1 MSTFPALVPSSR
13 TFTPGDVPNVKQV
26 SLSGMTSG
34 FRRGNRRI
42 AQGLSLSFQRLT
54 QVQLDLITAH
64 YVSRQGSFDIFFL
77 SAEVWNGYTT
87 PPVPLLSDI
96 AWQYAGPPSITDS
109 SCGRWEVDVDLQTI
123 PIDTGDLV
131 FDGEGAP
138 AAPSRLYVLDAGGA
152 AASPARDYIISPT
165 GAT

>member
-1 MSTFPALVPSSR
+1 MSTFPALVPSTR

-64 YVSRQGSFDIFFL
+64 YVDQQGSFEIFYL
-77 SAEVWNGYTT
+77 SPEVWSGYTT
-87 PPVPLLSDI
+87 PPVPLLSDF

-109 SCGRWEVDVDLQTI
+109 SCGRWEVEVELETI

-131 FDGEGAP
+131 LDGGLAS
-138 AAPSRLYVLDAGGA
+138 ATPSRDYIVNGGLAAATPEREYVISPGGA
-152 AASPARDYIISPT
+152 A
-165 GAT
+165 

>member
-1 MSTFPALVPSSR
+1 MSTFPALVPSTR

-64 YVSRQGSFDIFFL
+64 YVDRQGSFDIFYL
-77 SAEVWNGYTT
+77 SPEVWSGYTT
-87 PPVPLLSDI
+87 PPVPLLSDF
-96 AWQYAGPPSITDS
+96 AWQYAAPPGITDS
-109 SCGRWEVDVDLQTI
+109 SCGRWEVEVELETI

-131 FDGEGAP
+131 LNGGLAS
-138 AAPSRLYVLDAGGA
+138 ATPSRDYIVNGGLAAATPDREYVISSGGA
-152 AASPARDYIISPT
+152 A
-165 GAT
+165 

>member
-1 MSTFPALVPSSR
+1 MSTFPALVPSTR

-26 SLSGMTSG
+26 ALSGVTGG

-42 AQGLSLSFQRLT
+42 GQSLSLSFQRLT

-77 SAEVWNGYTT
+77 SPEVWSGYTT
-87 PPVPLLSDI
+87 PPVPLISDF

-109 SCGRWEVDVDLQTI
+109 SCGRWEVEVDLQTI

-131 FDGEGAP
+131 FDAQQ
-138 AAPSRLYVLDAGGA
+138 A
-152 AASPARDYIISPT
+152 AASPARTYILNAGGAAAAPARDYVISPI
-165 GAT
+165 GAA

>member
-1 MSTFPALVPSSR
+1 MSTFPALIPSTR

-64 YVSRQGSFDIFFL
+64 YVDRQGSFDIFYL
-77 SAEVWNGYTT
+77 SPEVWSGYTT
-87 PPVPLLSDI
+87 PPVPLLSDF
-96 AWQYAGPPSITDS
+96 AWQYAGAPSITDS
-109 SCGRWEVDVDLQTI
+109 SCGRWEVEVDLQTI
-123 PIDTGDLV
+123 PIDLSDLV

>member
-1 MSTFPALVPSSR
+1 MSTFPALVPSTR

-26 SLSGMTSG
+26 ALSGVTGG

-42 AQGLSLSFQRLT
+42 DQSLSLSFQRLT

-64 YVSRQGSFDIFFL
+64 YVGRQGSFDIFFL
-77 SAEVWNGYTT
+77 SPEVWSGYTT
-87 PPVPLLSDI
+87 PPVPLISDF

-109 SCGRWEVDVDLQTI
+109 SCGRWEVEVDLQTI

-131 FDGEGAP
+131 FDAQQAP
-138 AAPSRLYVLDAGGA
+138 ASPARAYILDAGGA
-152 AASPARDYIISPT
+152 AAAPARDYIISPT
-165 GAT
+165 GAL

>member
-1 MSTFPALVPSSR
+1 MSTFPALVPSTR

-64 YVSRQGSFDIFFL
+64 YVDRQGSFDVFYL
-77 SAEVWNGYTT
+77 SPEVWSGYTT
-87 PPVPLLSDI
+87 PPVPLLSDF

-109 SCGRWEVDVDLQTI
+109 SCGRWEVEVELETI

-131 FDGEGAP
+131 LDGGLAS
-138 AAPSRLYVLDAGGA
+138 ATPS
-152 AASPARDYIISPT
+152 RDYIVNGGFAAATPAREYIINPG
-165 GAT
+165 GAR